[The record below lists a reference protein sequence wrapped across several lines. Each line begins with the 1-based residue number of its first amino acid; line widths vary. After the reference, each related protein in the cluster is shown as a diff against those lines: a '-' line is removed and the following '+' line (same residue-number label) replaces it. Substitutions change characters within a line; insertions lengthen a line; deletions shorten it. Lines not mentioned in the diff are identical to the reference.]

1 MSLIT
6 CVICIQ
12 SLIPTSNSLV
22 EIKVIVYTEP
32 RIVKEIKNTEKSVI
46 DASKRGEKSKLMESR
61 MSILTSGLE
70 MNKEEIEQNKT
81 EEFRKEV
88 KILKNIFQNSPEFC
102 EILCDVNIDLAK
114 KYSMID
120 KILAS
125 VNSDIL
131 SFVKVIIKNNRAHYL
146 YKIFKET
153 LYRFDDY
160 LEIQEGKLILSKEM
174 SAKKK
179 EKIIKSIEKNEGV
192 RLELEEV
199 IDPSILGG
207 FIVTLKDNVYDA
219 SLKTKLQ
226 NLKESLKN

>member
-1 MSLIT
+1 MGDEVLFNRYAIA
-6 CVICIQ
+6 
-12 SLIPTSNSLV
+12 LL
-22 EIKVIVYTEP
+22 EI
-32 RIVKEIKNTEKSVI
+32 
-46 DASKRGEKSKLMESR
+46 A
-61 MSILTSGLE
+61 
-70 MNKEEIEQNKT
+70 IEQNKT

-102 EILCDVNIDLAK
+102 EILCDVNINLAK

-174 SAKKK
+174 SEEEK

>member
-1 MSLIT
+1 MGDEVLFNRYAIA
-6 CVICIQ
+6 
-12 SLIPTSNSLV
+12 LL
-22 EIKVIVYTEP
+22 EI
-32 RIVKEIKNTEKSVI
+32 
-46 DASKRGEKSKLMESR
+46 A
-61 MSILTSGLE
+61 
-70 MNKEEIEQNKT
+70 IEQNKT

-174 SAKKK
+174 SEKEK

>member
-1 MSLIT
+1 MGDEVLFNRYAIA
-6 CVICIQ
+6 
-12 SLIPTSNSLV
+12 LL
-22 EIKVIVYTEP
+22 EI
-32 RIVKEIKNTEKSVI
+32 
-46 DASKRGEKSKLMESR
+46 A
-61 MSILTSGLE
+61 
-70 MNKEEIEQNKT
+70 IEQNKT

-146 YKIFKET
+146 YKIFKES

-160 LEIQEGKLILSKEM
+160 LQIQEGKLILSKEM
-174 SAKKK
+174 SEEEK

>member
-1 MSLIT
+1 MGDEVLFNRYAIA
-6 CVICIQ
+6 
-12 SLIPTSNSLV
+12 LL
-22 EIKVIVYTEP
+22 EI
-32 RIVKEIKNTEKSVI
+32 
-46 DASKRGEKSKLMESR
+46 A
-61 MSILTSGLE
+61 
-70 MNKEEIEQNKT
+70 IEQNKT

-146 YKIFKET
+146 YKIFKES

-174 SAKKK
+174 SEEEK
-179 EKIIKSIEKNEGV
+179 EKIIKSVEKNEGV

>member
-1 MSLIT
+1 MGDEVLFNRYAIA
-6 CVICIQ
+6 
-12 SLIPTSNSLV
+12 LL
-22 EIKVIVYTEP
+22 EI
-32 RIVKEIKNTEKSVI
+32 
-46 DASKRGEKSKLMESR
+46 A
-61 MSILTSGLE
+61 
-70 MNKEEIEQNKT
+70 IEQNKT

-146 YKIFKET
+146 YKIFKES

-174 SAKKK
+174 SEEEK
-179 EKIIKSIEKNEGV
+179 EKIIKSIEKNEGA

>member
-1 MSLIT
+1 MGDEVLFNRYAIA
-6 CVICIQ
+6 
-12 SLIPTSNSLV
+12 LL
-22 EIKVIVYTEP
+22 EI
-32 RIVKEIKNTEKSVI
+32 
-46 DASKRGEKSKLMESR
+46 A
-61 MSILTSGLE
+61 
-70 MNKEEIEQNKT
+70 IEQNKT

-160 LEIQEGKLILSKEM
+160 LEIQEGKLILSREM
-174 SAKKK
+174 SEEEK

>member
-1 MSLIT
+1 MGDEVLFNRYAIA
-6 CVICIQ
+6 
-12 SLIPTSNSLV
+12 LL
-22 EIKVIVYTEP
+22 EI
-32 RIVKEIKNTEKSVI
+32 
-46 DASKRGEKSKLMESR
+46 A
-61 MSILTSGLE
+61 
-70 MNKEEIEQNKT
+70 IEQNKT

-146 YKIFKET
+146 YKIFKES

-174 SAKKK
+174 NEKEK

>member
-1 MSLIT
+1 MGDEVLFNRYAIA
-6 CVICIQ
+6 
-12 SLIPTSNSLV
+12 LL
-22 EIKVIVYTEP
+22 EI
-32 RIVKEIKNTEKSVI
+32 
-46 DASKRGEKSKLMESR
+46 A
-61 MSILTSGLE
+61 
-70 MNKEEIEQNKT
+70 IEQNKT

-131 SFVKVIIKNNRAHYL
+131 SFVKVIIKNNSAHFL

-174 SAKKK
+174 SEEEK

>member
-1 MSLIT
+1 MGDEVLFNRYAIA
-6 CVICIQ
+6 
-12 SLIPTSNSLV
+12 LL
-22 EIKVIVYTEP
+22 EI
-32 RIVKEIKNTEKSVI
+32 
-46 DASKRGEKSKLMESR
+46 A
-61 MSILTSGLE
+61 
-70 MNKEEIEQNKT
+70 IEQNKT

-146 YKIFKET
+146 YKIFKES

-174 SAKKK
+174 SEKEK

>member
-1 MSLIT
+1 MGDEVLFNRYAIA
-6 CVICIQ
+6 
-12 SLIPTSNSLV
+12 LL
-22 EIKVIVYTEP
+22 EI
-32 RIVKEIKNTEKSVI
+32 
-46 DASKRGEKSKLMESR
+46 A
-61 MSILTSGLE
+61 
-70 MNKEEIEQNKT
+70 IEQNKT

-102 EILCDVNIDLAK
+102 EILCDVNIDLAT

-146 YKIFKET
+146 YKIFKES

-174 SAKKK
+174 SEEEK

>member
-1 MSLIT
+1 MGDEVLFNRYAIA
-6 CVICIQ
+6 
-12 SLIPTSNSLV
+12 LL
-22 EIKVIVYTEP
+22 EI
-32 RIVKEIKNTEKSVI
+32 
-46 DASKRGEKSKLMESR
+46 A
-61 MSILTSGLE
+61 
-70 MNKEEIEQNKT
+70 IEQNKT

-125 VNSDIL
+125 VNSEIL
-131 SFVKVIIKNNRAHYL
+131 SFVKVIITNNRAHYL

-174 SAKKK
+174 SEEEK

>member
-1 MSLIT
+1 MGDEVLFNRYAIA
-6 CVICIQ
+6 
-12 SLIPTSNSLV
+12 LL
-22 EIKVIVYTEP
+22 EI
-32 RIVKEIKNTEKSVI
+32 
-46 DASKRGEKSKLMESR
+46 A
-61 MSILTSGLE
+61 
-70 MNKEEIEQNKT
+70 IEQNKT

-174 SAKKK
+174 NEKEK

>member
-1 MSLIT
+1 MGDEVLFNRYAIA
-6 CVICIQ
+6 
-12 SLIPTSNSLV
+12 LL
-22 EIKVIVYTEP
+22 EI
-32 RIVKEIKNTEKSVI
+32 
-46 DASKRGEKSKLMESR
+46 A
-61 MSILTSGLE
+61 
-70 MNKEEIEQNKT
+70 IEQNKT

-174 SAKKK
+174 SEEEK

-207 FIVTLKDNVYDA
+207 FIVTLKDNGYDA
-219 SLKTKLQ
+219 SLKTKLE
-226 NLKESLKN
+226 NWKGPLES